1 MIVIGRREKTSDQ
14 TINARLLSS
23 TGLSQGRTSV
33 KQSLLAV
40 FIGCAGGWGV
50 GWYVKDNAKSIFLLG
65 EWGLK
70 LKK

>member
-40 FIGCAGGWGV
+40 FIGCAGGWG
-50 GWYVKDNAKSIFLLG
+50 DNAKSIFFAG
-65 EWGLK
+65 EVGAEI
-70 LKK
+70 

>member
-1 MIVIGRREKTSDQ
+1 MIVIGRREKKCDQ

-40 FIGCAGGWGV
+40 FIGCAGGWGG
-50 GWYVKDNAKSIFLLG
+50 GWYVKDNAKSIFFAG
-65 EWGLK
+65 GVGVK
-70 LKK
+70 I